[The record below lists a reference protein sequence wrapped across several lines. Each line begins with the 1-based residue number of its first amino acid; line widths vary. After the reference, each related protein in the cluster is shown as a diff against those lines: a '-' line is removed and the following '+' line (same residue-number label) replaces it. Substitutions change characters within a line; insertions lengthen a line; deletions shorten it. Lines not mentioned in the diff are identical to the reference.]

1 MNHLQPI
8 ADGNSAITLCRLA
21 QDSRGTETILLVE
34 DEPFVLQSTFEI
46 LKSAGYRVLKAANA
60 EEARTTFRCHGDEVQ
75 LLLTDVILP
84 DQNGQDLA
92 ADLRVSNPAL
102 RVIFV
107 SGYPQKVSKELMQGG
122 VFYMAKPFSA
132 ESLLRK
138 VWLAMEHR
146 LEGIA
151 I

>member
-1 MNHLQPI
+1 MNHLEPVG
-8 ADGNSAITLCRLA
+8 DTTHAIMLCRLA
-21 QDSRGTETILLVE
+21 RNFRTPGTILLVE
-34 DEPFVLQSTFEI
+34 DEAFVRQSTFEI
-46 LKSAGYRVLKAANA
+46 LESAGYRVLKATNA
-60 EEARTTFRCHGDEVQ
+60 EEARVAFRCHGDEVQ

-92 ADLRVSNPAL
+92 SDLRASNPDL

-107 SGYPQKVSKELMQGG
+107 SGYPQRISNELMRGG

-138 VWLAMEHR
+138 VWLVMEHR
-146 LEGIA
+146 LEELA